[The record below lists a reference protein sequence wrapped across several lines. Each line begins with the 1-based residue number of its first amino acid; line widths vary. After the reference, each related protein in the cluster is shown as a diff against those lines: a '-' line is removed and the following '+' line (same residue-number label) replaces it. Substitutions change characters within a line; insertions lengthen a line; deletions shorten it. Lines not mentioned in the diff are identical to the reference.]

1 MADPRLTDPTL
12 LRRLIDVSR
21 SVVSELDV
29 EVVLRRVIEEACDIT
44 GARYGAVGVLNERR
58 DGLERFI
65 TTGIDDETHRAI
77 GDLPRGRGVLGVL
90 ITDPTPLRLAD
101 VGSHPRSYGFPP
113 QHPPM
118 RTFLGMPVRVHGE
131 AYGHLYLTEKAD
143 GATFD
148 EVDEEAVSI
157 LADTAGIAIHNARL
171 YQQVERR
178 RDELERAV
186 VGLEAT
192 TEIARAVGGETDL
205 DRILELIAKRG
216 RALVKARTVVILLEE
231 EGELRVVAAAG
242 DTDEAVVGQRIP
254 LHDSVYADVF
264 RSRRP
269 ERISD
274 LPARLRSGSHAI
286 GVDAHSALAVPL
298 VFKDRALGVLVVYDH
313 QPDAA
318 AAGTFTMADQQLLLS
333 FAASAATAVAT
344 AKTVAQEDLRH
355 SIQAAEQERRRWA
368 RELHDETLQGLGA
381 LSVLLSS
388 GLGRDL
394 ETPVHQAL
402 SFIEEQIASLRA
414 LISDLRPAVLDELG
428 IQPALE
434 ALVERGATPPEAA
447 VDLEVDLAYGRDE
460 ATTRLIPDIE
470 NAIYRLVQEALT
482 NVIKHSGARRVS
494 IAVRESDGSVRVEV
508 TDNGSGFDITGATGG
523 FGLVG
528 MRERA
533 ELVGGKLAI
542 ASQRGEGTTV
552 SVVLPATHLGTP
564 AAVVRTS
571 LHALRR
577 HKVKPE

>member
-1 MADPRLTDPTL
+1 MAHPPLANPAL

-29 EVVLRRVIEEACDIT
+29 ELVLRRVVEEACDIT
-44 GARYGAVGVLNERR
+44 GARYGALGVLNEGG

-65 TTGIDDETHRAI
+65 TSGIDAETHRAI
-77 GDLPRGRGVLGVL
+77 GDLPKGRGVLGVL
-90 ITDPTPLRLAD
+90 ITDPAPLRLED

-118 RTFLGMPVRVHGE
+118 HTFLGIPVRVHSE
-131 AYGHLYLTEKAD
+131 AYGNLYLTEKAD
-143 GATFD
+143 GARFD
-148 EVDEEAVSI
+148 EADEEAVSI
-157 LADTAGIAIHNARL
+157 LADIAGIAIHNARL
-171 YQQVERR
+171 YQRVEGRR
-178 RDELERAV
+178 EELERAV
-186 VGLEAT
+186 AGLEVT

-216 RALVKARTVVILLEE
+216 RALVDGRAVVIVLEE
-231 EGELRVVAAAG
+231 AGELRVVAAAG
-242 DTDEAVVGQRIP
+242 EADDAVVGQRIP

-264 RSRRP
+264 RSCQP

-298 VFKDRALGVLVVYDH
+298 VFKDRTLGVLVIYDH
-313 QPDAA
+313 QPDAGG
-318 AAGTFTMADQQLLLS
+318 AGTFTMAQQQLLLS

-388 GLGRDL
+388 GLGGDL
-394 ETPVHQAL
+394 EASVQQAL
-402 SFIEEQIASLRA
+402 AFIEDQIAALRA
-414 LISDLRPAVLDELG
+414 LISDLRPAVLDDLG

-434 ALVERGATPPEAA
+434 ALVERGAAPPDAA

-460 ATTRLIPDIE
+460 AATRLIPDIE

-482 NVIKHSGARRVS
+482 NVVKHSGADQVS
-494 IAVRESDGSVRVEV
+494 IAVRESNGTVSVDVG
-508 TDNGSGFDITGATGG
+508 DNGSGFDLTGATDG

-533 ELVGGKLAI
+533 ELAGGRLAI
-542 ASQRGEGTTV
+542 ASKRGEGTTV
-552 SVVLPATHLGTP
+552 SAVLPATH
-564 AAVVRTS
+564 V
-571 LHALRR
+571 
-577 HKVKPE
+577 

>member
-1 MADPRLTDPTL
+1 MAHPPLADPAL

-29 EVVLRRVIEEACDIT
+29 EVVLRRVVEEACDIT
-44 GARYGAVGVLNERR
+44 GARYGAVGVLNEGG

-65 TTGIDDETHRAI
+65 TTGIDAETHRAI
-77 GDLPRGRGVLGVL
+77 GELPRGRGVLGVL

-101 VGSHPRSYGFPP
+101 VGSHPLSYGFPP

-118 RTFLGMPVRVHGE
+118 HTFLGMPVRVHGE
-131 AYGHLYLTEKAD
+131 AYGNLYLTEKE
-143 GATFD
+143 GGGPFD
-148 EVDEEAVSI
+148 EADEEAVSI

-171 YQQVERR
+171 YQRVEGR
-178 RDELERAV
+178 RDQLERAV
-186 VGLEAT
+186 VSLEAT

-205 DRILELIAKRG
+205 NRILELIAKRG
-216 RALVKARTVVILLEE
+216 RTLVDARTVVILLEE
-231 EGELRVVAAAG
+231 RGELTVVAAAG
-242 DTDEAVVGQRIP
+242 ATGGAVVGQRIP
-254 LHDSVYADVF
+254 LRDSVYADVF
-264 RSRRP
+264 RSREP
-269 ERISD
+269 ERIGD
-274 LPARLRSGSHAI
+274 LPARLRSGRHAL
-286 GVDAHSALAVPL
+286 GVKAHSALAVPL
-298 VFKDRALGVLVVYDH
+298 VFKDRTLGVLTAYDH
-313 QPDAA
+313 QPYAA
-318 AAGTFTMADQQLLLS
+318 ASDQFTMAEQQLLLS

-388 GLGRDL
+388 GLGGDL
-394 ETPVHQAL
+394 EAPVRQAL
-402 SFIEEQIASLRA
+402 SFLEEQIASLRA

-434 ALVERGATPPEAA
+434 ALVERGPTPANAA

-460 ATTRLIPDIE
+460 AATRLTPDIE

-482 NVIKHSGARRVS
+482 NVVKHSGADRVS
-494 IAVRESDGSVRVEV
+494 IAVRESNGNVSVDIS
-508 TDNGSGFDITGATGG
+508 DNGSGFDVTGTPGG

-533 ELVGGKLAI
+533 ELAGGKLAI
-542 ASQRGEGTTV
+542 ASERGGGTTV
-552 SVVLPATHLGTP
+552 SVVLPAMHLRVDG
-564 AAVVRTS
+564 
-571 LHALRR
+571 LGL
-577 HKVKPE
+577 